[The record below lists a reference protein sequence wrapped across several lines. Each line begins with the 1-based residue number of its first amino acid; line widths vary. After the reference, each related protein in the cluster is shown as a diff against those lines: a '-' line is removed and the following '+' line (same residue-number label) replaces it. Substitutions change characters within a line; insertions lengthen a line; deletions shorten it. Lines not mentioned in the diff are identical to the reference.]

1 MSTKW
6 SFKYVSA
13 ACPEL
18 TKAEIEVLIEQ
29 LYSDSRYESATASS
43 IQELAG
49 QMFPDIY
56 RHRKVVTNEYVQEA
70 IELMERSA
78 SLLARVPC
86 KSDEI
91 SRSEIEL
98 KSNIVWLKQ
107 EIGEA

>member
-1 MSTKW
+1 MSW
-6 SFKYVSA
+6 DFKYASA

-18 TKAEIEVLIEQ
+18 SKAEIDVLIDH
-29 LYSDSRYESATASS
+29 LHSDSRYDSATASS
-43 IQELAG
+43 IQELAR
-49 QMFPDIY
+49 QLFPDIY
-56 RHRKVVTNEYVQEA
+56 RHREAVTNEYVQEA
-70 IELMERSA
+70 IELIERSA